1 MSVLSNAGQN
11 FLPSCCC
18 YSRTL
23 FSSQSF
29 IHFFSFVCKF
39 SLVCQ
44 TLTNNVL
51 CPTCST
57 FSLSIPTSSSSSRT
71 TFTHTKK
78 QTNLTNQQASAIITK
93 QAIKWWVLTGSS
105 HILPNTNT
113 HTPNTNTLHYRI
125 FFSFPSFLFAPFF
138 FQISPLWLALIWSD
152 LYISLNTF
160 LFLFSPPPLSISIQ
174 FHLYGHGRRHVITL
188 ANRLHSLV
196 SVFFFFSLLLRSPHS
211 PHIMNSFFFFLSRW
225 LPWPWSY
232 TTTTTFSLFTY
243 FFIFL
248 PFL

>member
-1 MSVLSNAGQN
+1 MFRVRLVRLFLFQFLLLLLLHERLSHKQRNKKLDKSA
-11 FLPSCCC
+11 
-18 YSRTL
+18 
-23 FSSQSF
+23 SF
-29 IHFFSFVCKF
+29 C
-39 SLVCQ
+39 
-44 TLTNNVL
+44 NNNKTGNKMMGPYGL
-51 CPTCST
+51 
-57 FSLSIPTSSSSSRT
+57 I
-71 TFTHTKK
+71 THPPKHK
-78 QTNLTNQQASAIITK
+78 Y
-93 QAIKWWVLTGSS
+93 
-105 HILPNTNT
+105 T

-211 PHIMNSFFFFLSRW
+211 PHLMNSFFFFLSRW